1 MIASHWSST
10 PIIGLWLARGDPAKR
25 SPTLAAG
32 HRKICGD
39 LDALLPTSS
48 CQGSLSILGIL
59 ASHWSSSLYSW
70 PLIGWWLVMH
80 VSRPSWGPGWHP
92 SPHYSA
98 HVRQMTQNNPSSGQE
113 KGSVPCTVHAVT
125 LAFLQNWNF
134 RLTLRAEQNIEYS
147 SAVFFCTMRK
157 HEYWNSFSLL
167 FILLGTEG
175 TDADRG
181 HTNN

>member
-1 MIASHWSST
+1 MIIYLLIVGDTRGEQCSLLIGPVH
-10 PIIGLWLARGDPAKR
+10 PILGLSLATSDPAVR

-48 CQGSLSILGIL
+48 CQGSLSILGNL
-59 ASHWSSSLYSW
+59 ASHWSATHYSW

-125 LAFLQNWNF
+125 SVPSVCFTNIPHLKRKGGRKKSLAFL
-134 RLTLRAEQNIEYS
+134 
-147 SAVFFCTMRK
+147 
-157 HEYWNSFSLL
+157 
-167 FILLGTEG
+167 
-175 TDADRG
+175 
-181 HTNN
+181 